1 MRKIIAG
8 INMTIDGF
16 CDHTLSVADEELH
29 DHYTD
34 LLSNSGVILYG
45 RITYKLMEDFW
56 PDIIDHPTG
65 DRSMDE
71 FAVTIQN
78 IQKIVFSRTLNNV
91 GWVNAK
97 LATRE
102 LEEEISELRQQSG
115 KDILIGSPSLIAAM
129 TKLNYI
135 DEYQLCIHPI
145 IAGKGLQLFKGLS
158 DSLRLKLIKT
168 KTFGSGA
175 ITLYYEAPGK

>member
-1 MRKIIAG
+1 MRKIIAA

-29 DHYTD
+29 DHYTN
-34 LLSNSGVILYG
+34 LLRNSGVIIYG

-56 PDIIDHPTG
+56 PDLLANPTG
-65 DRSMDE
+65 ERSMDE
-71 FAVTIQN
+71 FAVAIQN
-78 IQKIVFSRTLNNV
+78 IHKIVFSRTLSNV
-91 GWVNAK
+91 VWENSK
-97 LATRE
+97 LAVRD
-102 LEEEISELRQQSG
+102 LEEEVKELRQQPG
-115 KDILIGSPSLIAAM
+115 KDILVGSPSLIAAL

-135 DEYQLCIHPI
+135 NEYQLCIHPI
-145 IAGKGLQLFKGLS
+145 IAGKGLQLFKGLN
-158 DSLRLKLIKT
+158 DSARLKLLKT